1 MKLNKIS
8 AGVCVLTLTALLAG
22 SAALAHPGFG
32 SPAMRQEMR
41 GRLFDQLNLSDAQ
54 RSDMRNIF
62 ANGRQTIAPLA
73 RDLREKQAALRN
85 SVSGGAFDETA
96 VRAQAQEIADLQAQL
111 IVARAQMRNQFL
123 GVLTDD
129 QKARLSELR
138 AERMQRFQ
146 EWRRQHSAGETQ
158 S

>member
-1 MKLNKIS
+1 MKLRKIS
-8 AGVCVLTLTALLAG
+8 IGACAVTITALLAG
-22 SAALAHPGFG
+22 NAALAHPGFG
-32 SPAMRQEMR
+32 RPAMRQEMR
-41 GRLFDQLNLSDAQ
+41 SRLFDSRNLSDAQ
-54 RSDMRNIF
+54 RSDVQNIF
-62 ANGRQTIAPLA
+62 ASGRQSIAPLA
-73 RDLREKQAALRN
+73 RELREKQAALRS
-85 SVSGGAFDETA
+85 SVNGGAFDETA

-111 IVARAQMRNQFL
+111 IVARAQIRNQFL

-146 EWRRQHSAGETQ
+146 EWRRQRSAGGTQ